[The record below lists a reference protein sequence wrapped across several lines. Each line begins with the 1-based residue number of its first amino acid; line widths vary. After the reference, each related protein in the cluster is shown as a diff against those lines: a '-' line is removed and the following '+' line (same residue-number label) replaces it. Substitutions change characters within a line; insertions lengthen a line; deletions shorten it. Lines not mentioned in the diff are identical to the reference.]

1 MSVVYHESA
10 LDSSCR
16 QRLEND
22 FKLVRSIVF
31 RVVER
36 MGFRI
41 RGERF
46 RDHNTI
52 CVDVMGEV
60 CRCLMSV
67 RERYPNRE
75 WVESYRHAARIGFQ
89 RVWRKKTRNGESP
102 MGDNCFAV
110 LSPDSGWDV
119 SALLAEIETRGGV
132 RKSDVQALGMA
143 YSFGWDDSRC
153 RNELGWGDVQLRD
166 VKKALEWHVKRWL
179 AKHLP
184 DPT

>member
-1 MSVVYHESA
+1 
-10 LDSSCR
+10 
-16 QRLEND
+16 
-22 FKLVRSIVF
+22 
-31 RVVER
+31 
-36 MGFRI
+36 
-41 RGERF
+41 
-46 RDHNTI
+46 
-52 CVDVMGEV
+52 
-60 CRCLMSV
+60 
-67 RERYPNRE
+67 
-75 WVESYRHAARIGFQ
+75 
-89 RVWRKKTRNGESP
+89 

-153 RNELGWGDVQLRD
+153 QAELGWGTTQLGS
-166 VKKALEWHVKRWL
+166 VKAALEWHVKRWL